1 LILAASELMTPPIQM
16 VTHLNPPLLH
26 QLLCDTSYVS
36 DMQIIPY
43 IVLKKKLERDPDEK
57 NHTISERSKEARGE
71 RMDGT
76 KRSKRGRYLAVE
88 GLVHGAGKAR
98 RSTTVFLTTV
108 FPIFS
113 SQPMTSHD
121 IVEGNRRFL
130 RTEASRTKPCGCRAG
145 HGGGHQPHQIW
156 RWAVGLRP

>member
-57 NHTISERSKEARGE
+57 NHTISESSKEARGRE
-71 RMDGT
+71 DGRDREEH
-76 KRSKRGRYLAVE
+76 KGQVPGGRGRGPWSRE
-88 GLVHGAGKAR
+88 R
-98 RSTTVFLTTV
+98 E
-108 FPIFS
+108 
-113 SQPMTSHD
+113 D
-121 IVEGNRRFL
+121 L
-130 RTEASRTKPCGCRAG
+130 RTEASWTKPCGCRAG
-145 HGGGHQPHQIW
+145 HGG
-156 RWAVGLRP
+156 